1 MTLET
6 ALITAVSALSSVL
19 SVISKLLWDRIKIV
33 EVKADACEQHRTK
46 MQDEIETLKEGRG
59 EASAILTA
67 VAACPAEK
75 CPTKVLVP
83 KGRPA
88 RYSGGEPTSNPQPA

>member
-6 ALITAVSALSSVL
+6 ALITAVGALSSVL
-19 SVISKLLWDRIKIV
+19 SYIAKLLWDRVKIV
-33 EVKADACEQHRTK
+33 EAKADACEAHRTK

-59 EASAILTA
+59 QASAILQA
-67 VAACPAEK
+67 VAACQAEK

-83 KGRPA
+83 KAPA
-88 RYSGGEPTSNPQPA
+88 RYNRGEPTSNPRPA